1 MERKI
6 NFKDKYNNI
15 DFVKIIKKKLNFET
29 FNKIE
34 NRINDEIK
42 YLEEEKQLDFL
53 KLSYILK
60 QKANLDRE
68 ILYIGMRSTNTLII
82 PYLLDLYIENLTCNI
97 DDSTIMNDLK
107 YRTVI
112 VEDSYINEISKYVE
126 EIIEDKVEYIKGNN
140 TFEGTKKQPLLLKIE
155 KNEDITFMDI
165 FFDLEGK

>member
-1 MERKI
+1 MKRKI

-15 DFVKIIKKKLNFET
+15 DFVKILKKKLNVKT

-60 QKANLDRE
+60 QKANLDKE
-68 ILYIGMRSTNTLII
+68 VLYIGMRATNTLII

-97 DDSTIMNDLK
+97 EDSTIMNDLK
-107 YRTVI
+107 YRTII

-155 KNEDITFMDI
+155 ENEDITFMDI